1 MKNNVIVKLDNVTK
15 KFGNTTV
22 IRNFSL
28 DIYEGAFITLL
39 GASGCGKMTV
49 LRIISWLE
57 DISSGEVYIDGKNVT
72 KVDATKREVNTIFY
86 NLA

>member
-49 LRIISWLE
+49 LRIIS
-57 DISSGEVYIDGKNVT
+57 
-72 KVDATKREVNTIFY
+72 
-86 NLA
+86 